1 MLHINCQRQ
10 SVIITQNDLSFPSVF
25 CSQKHTA
32 LGLSDIPSEIHTQLP
47 ISQSAL
53 KQSQSYTKK
62 TNGQNYD
69 DKAKKPALSSHSLSV
84 NYCNILTH
92 FLVTNNKVKV
102 ALIVVSESIKLIYS

>member
-1 MLHINCQRQ
+1 MLHINCQRRL
-10 SVIITQNDLSFPSVF
+10 VIVTQNDLSFPSVF

-53 KQSQSYTKK
+53 KQSYTKK

-69 DKAKKPALSSHSLSV
+69 DKAKKPTLSSHSLSV

-102 ALIVVSESIKLIYS
+102 VLIVVSESIKLIYS